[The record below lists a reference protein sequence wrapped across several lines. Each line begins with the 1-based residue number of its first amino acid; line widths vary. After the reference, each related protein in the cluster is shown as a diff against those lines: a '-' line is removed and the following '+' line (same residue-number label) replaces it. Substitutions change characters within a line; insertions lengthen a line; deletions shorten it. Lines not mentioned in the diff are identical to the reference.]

1 MGRFEPTR
9 RIEINETTDLPWR
22 ALLGKYGASDG
33 SAGAKANVPSA
44 LSVLRQAALY
54 AQLPGEIDE
63 AFAVVERHAV
73 GYPVSV
79 AVLPFLFDLVA
90 AGSAHAA
97 RLTDAIAEIAKAPLD
112 AHLRERLVQTCIER
126 SGDIWTWLGVH
137 DRAAAAL
144 AIHVPALRVAYLASI
159 RQISAI
165 QLLAM
170 VELGEPAGVAGAI
183 AHQWLESGDDT
194 ERMCAATFLA
204 RFADPSPA
212 LATRIDAALP
222 PSAPAALAKLVGNL
236 WSPAIQRPAVAPRMC
251 DAEVVF
257 AGEKLVLVKAGDRTV
272 TVPWVNANVVR
283 GDRLKVGIT
292 AHGQARIVVMDDGSV
307 PFAAI

>member
-9 RIEINETTDLPWR
+9 RIEINETTDQPWR
-22 ALLGKYGASDG
+22 ALHGKYGASDG

-63 AFAVVERHAV
+63 AFAVIERHAV

-79 AVLPFLFDLVA
+79 AVLPSLFELVA
-90 AGSAHAA
+90 AGSAHAE
-97 RLTDAIAEIAKAPLD
+97 RLTDAIAEIAKAKLD
-112 AHLRERLVQTCIER
+112 PILRARLVVLVVDRAEQIA
-126 SGDIWTWLGVH
+126 GWLGVH

-144 AIHVPALRVAYLASI
+144 AIHVVELRDTYLANI
-159 RQISAI
+159 RQVTPI

-170 VELGEPAGVAGAI
+170 AELGEPAGVAGAI
-183 AHQWLESGDDT
+183 AHHLLDNGDDV

-236 WSPAIQRPAVAPRMC
+236 WAPAIHRPAVAPKMC

-272 TVPWVNANVVR
+272 TVPWVNANVAR
-283 GDRLKVGIT
+283 GDKLKVGIT